1 MRSMSLRIWCLP
13 LLMWDFI
20 LYIFLENVFLC
31 ETLCR
36 KKNHSKLKVFGV
48 WIVFFLTFF
57 PPLLTDYPLYFGRGK
72 GSVVWAKLSDVS
84 KRSVLKKELL
94 AV

>member
-1 MRSMSLRIWCLP
+1 MQKKEPLKIKSIWGL
-13 LLMWDFI
+13 DS
-20 LYIFLENVFLC
+20 IFLN
-31 ETLCR
+31 
-36 KKNHSKLKVFGV
+36 
-48 WIVFFLTFF
+48 FFS
-57 PPLLTDYPLYFGRGK
+57 PLLTDYPLYFGRGK